1 MNKMLFVNA
10 CNPNCINY
18 DLSKESSW
26 GSSPRLNSLKK
37 TTDKIPVCLLGLN
50 TAQLPKE
57 LSPSLTKMSDWATLY
72 TSNYKMKEGFYPLF
86 LDGQTLF
93 FTDINEYSL
102 MDRNWATDNVY
113 KMQLPDGE
121 RPHFEIY
128 EPKSSESE
136 GWQQG
141 IIAAQ
146 SLRIKDLF
154 NVVNNVFPSLEGFFR
169 DNQDADVEITYS
181 DKHIRTELSM
191 SICLIFIK
199 DIAEALHPSKMSVK
213 FIGLNFH
220 EPNANSEDY
229 RRLTDSYIDDAT
241 RDKKGR
247 EMINDNRYEFF
258 SKRKDQIPHYRE
270 LLINATKNGVTHT
283 LRIMPDAGLAHWGFD
298 FEQRRLDR
306 TNYKANS
313 GLKPEIPITSSTEQV
328 YYICIQ

>member
-1 MNKMLFVNA
+1 MDKKIFINA
-10 CNPNCINY
+10 TNPNHINY
-18 DLSKESSW
+18 DLEEKSW
-26 GSSPRLNSLKK
+26 KGTPRLVSLKK
-37 TTDKIPVCLLGLN
+37 DEPKTPVCLCGLPDN
-50 TAQLPKE
+50 KLPME
-57 LSPSLTKMSDWATLY
+57 LLPSLGRMSDWADLY
-72 TSNYKMKEGFYPLF
+72 TSDFRMKDGFYPLL
-86 LDGQTLF
+86 LDGNTLF
-93 FTDINEYSL
+93 FTDKEEYSML
-102 MDRNWATDNVY
+102 NQDWAFDNIY
-113 KMQLPDGE
+113 KIQLKDE
-121 RPHFEIY
+121 NLPHFE
-128 EPKSSESE
+128 EFKPESNV
-136 GWQQG
+136 WQQG

-146 SLRIKDLF
+146 SLRIRDLF

-191 SICLIFIK
+191 NICLIFIK
-199 DIAEALHPSKMSVK
+199 DVAEALHPSKMSVK

-241 RDKKGR
+241 RDKKGG

-313 GLKPEIPITSSTEQV
+313 GLNPEIPITSSTEQV